1 MKRVGVER
9 QGGRP
14 WSCALC
20 PASGRGA
27 DEAENTASF
36 YKHYMAKHV
45 ERSDE

>member
-20 PASGRGA
+20 PVRGRGV
-27 DEAENTASF
+27 DEAANTKAF
-36 YKHYMAKHV
+36 YAHYAAKHM
-45 ERSDE
+45 EKEG